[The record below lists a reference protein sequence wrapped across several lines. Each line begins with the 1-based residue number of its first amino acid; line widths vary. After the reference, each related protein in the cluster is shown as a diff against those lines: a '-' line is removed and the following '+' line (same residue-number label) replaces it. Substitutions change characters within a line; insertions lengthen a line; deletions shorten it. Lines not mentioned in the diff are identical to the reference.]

1 MNRLENPLT
10 GEMPSNLDSQV
21 IKKVLQR
28 DRFCDKP
35 GFLSH
40 GQSERTKCSAGTLFC
55 AGHLGSLQC
64 SFGTLPTS
72 GDEKMR
78 KESIV

>member
-10 GEMPSNLDSQV
+10 GEMPSTLGSQV

-28 DRFCDKP
+28 DCFCDKP
-35 GFLSH
+35 GLLSH
-40 GQSERTKCSAGTLFC
+40 GQSKRTKCFASTRFC
-55 AGHLGSLQC
+55 AGHLETLQC

-78 KESIV
+78 KELIV